1 MSNIPND
8 DLFKESTMSFGEHL
22 EELRVSLFRSMFGLV
37 LGTVVALLIAHHIV
51 HAIQGPLK
59 DALDRFYLDKAV
71 DDMMDEYKAKEKDS
85 APPETLALIREE
97 GLIPSKTEFDVAQLV
112 TALKIADPAQFG
124 DLKFTPHRF
133 LEADFEDDFDGHQA
147 GKKKIRGMAT
157 LLQKSGAASGE
168 SPGKLLW
175 SLLSIKQRQTV
186 ESIADKDEITDSD
199 RAEMVAILSDLLSK
213 PQIPDSDEFSGLDG
227 SISKPIETYNPVA
240 WLNSLFEGEDKYKES
255 LVSTVKKLRQ
265 RVSEADEDGAS
276 GNSDDLRRLNRLLFA
291 AAFPDFIRPP
301 RQVVVDVPTWKPT
314 EIRVQTLNAQEA
326 FMIWLKAALI
336 SGFVMTSP
344 WIFWQIWTFV
354 AVGLYPHEKKYVH
367 IYLPFSLVLFLCGT
381 CLAFFFVFEPVL
393 DFLFQF
399 NKLLDIDP
407 DPRISEWLSFVLFL
421 PLGFG
426 IAFQLPL
433 VMLFL
438 NRIGVFSV
446 EQYLEKWRI
455 AILVIFV
462 ISMVL
467 TPADPISMLLMAIPL
482 TVLYFLGIALCR
494 WMPRGRNPF
503 DEAYEP

>member
-1 MSNIPND
+1 MSKIPND
-8 DLFKESTMSFGEHL
+8 DLFKDSTMSFGEHL
-22 EELRVSLFRSMFGLV
+22 EELRVSLFRSMGGLV
-37 LGTVVALLIAHHIV
+37 LGTIVALLIAHHIV
-51 HAIQGPLK
+51 YAIQDPLK

-71 DDMMDEYKAKEKDS
+71 DDMMDDYKAKDENS
-85 APPETLALIREE
+85 APPEILALIREE

-112 TALKIADPAQFG
+112 TALKIADPSQFG

-133 LEADFEDDFDGHQA
+133 LEADFEDDEEYTMQQKVQGIA
-147 GKKKIRGMAT
+147 GRIKE
-157 LLQKSGAASGE
+157 SGAASGD

-175 SLLSIKQRQTV
+175 DLLSSEQKRTV
-186 ESIADKDEITDSD
+186 ESIAEQDEITDSD
-199 RAEMVAILSDLLSK
+199 RVEMIAILNDLLAK
-213 PQIPDSDEFSGLDG
+213 PEIPESDEFRGVDG
-227 SISKPIETYNPVA
+227 SIFKPIESFNPIA
-240 WLNSLFEGEDKYKES
+240 WLNSLFKEKDKYKDS
-255 LVSTVKKLRQ
+255 LLSTVKQLRQ
-265 RVSEADEDGAS
+265 QVSESEGDRVDS
-276 GNSDDLRRLNRLLFA
+276 DSDDLRRLNRLLFSS
-291 AAFPDFIRPP
+291 AFPKFIRPP
-301 RQVVVDVPTWKPT
+301 RQIVVDVPTWKPT

-367 IYLPFSLVLFLCGT
+367 IYLPFSLLLFLCGT
-381 CLAFFFVFEPVL
+381 GLAFFFVFEPVL

-467 TPADPISMLLMAIPL
+467 TPADPISMLLMALPL
-482 TVLYFLGIALCR
+482 TILYFLGIALCR